1 MRIVQPRSILI
12 FNQHH
17 VVSNLYVFYV
27 EHNRRYFKTFFFSL
41 HKMKVNG
48 VQSCFDNSS
57 KYLLV
62 HPTGANQ
69 MGLKQHESE

>member
-1 MRIVQPRSILI
+1 MWNTIGDIL
-12 FNQHH
+12 
-17 VVSNLYVFYV
+17 
-27 EHNRRYFKTFFFSL
+27 KPFFSSL